1 MDVQLRH
8 LRALV
13 AVVDTGTFT
22 DAATEL
28 GTSQAAVSRSVAALE
43 TALGVRILQRTTR
56 HIAPTM
62 TGMQILAGA
71 RRILAETAHLHRIA
85 EQSRTELR
93 VGYAWAALGK
103 HTRRLQKAWSGTPLV
118 FVQSNTITAGLSE
131 GAVDVAVIRR
141 GLPAPTAP
149 LPTAATPATPVTTS
163 ATGSAAAPVD
173 PALADPRFGT
183 ALIGLENRC
192 AAIATDNPMAR
203 RRTLRVED
211 LTRYTVAIDARTGT
225 TTPDLWPTG
234 HGPAAIRATS
244 GVDEWLTLIAAGQA
258 VGITSEATANQNPR
272 PGVAYRMLRAVPP
285 IEVWLTWWRDDPPAQ
300 LNDLI
305 RLSREAYGSG
315 SGASAGAGAGPT
327 PGTTD

>member
-13 AVVDTGTFT
+13 AVIDTGTFT

-43 TALGVRILQRTTR
+43 AALGVRILQRTTR

-71 RRILAETAHLHRIA
+71 RRVLAETAHLHRIA

-118 FVQSNTITAGLSE
+118 FVQSNTVTAGLSE
-131 GAVDVAVIRR
+131 GVVDVAVIRR
-141 GLPAPTAP
+141 GLP
-149 LPTAATPATPVTTS
+149 TT
-163 ATGSAAAPVD
+163 APVD

-183 ALIGLENRC
+183 ALIGRENRC
-192 AAIATDNPMAR
+192 AAIATDNPLAR

-272 PGVAYRMLRAVPP
+272 PGVAYRTLRAVPP

-300 LNDLI
+300 LDDLI
-305 RLSREAYGSG
+305 RLSREAYGT
-315 SGASAGAGAGPT
+315 APN
-327 PGTTD
+327 TTA

>member
-13 AVVDTGTFT
+13 AVADTGTFT
-22 DAATEL
+22 DAAAEL
-28 GTSQAAVSRSVAALE
+28 GVSQAAVSRGVAALE
-43 TALGVRILQRTTR
+43 SALGVRILQRTTR
-56 HIAPTM
+56 HIAPTA
-62 TGMQILAGA
+62 TGAQILAGA

-103 HTRRLQKAWSGTPLV
+103 HTRRLQRAWAAVQPGTPLV
-118 FVQSNTITAGLSE
+118 FVQSNTVTAGLSD
-131 GAVDVAVIRR
+131 GAADVAVVRR
-141 GLPAPTAP
+141 GLPAPTGVAGVSSDRREAGRP
-149 LPTAATPATPVTTS
+149 
-163 ATGSAAAPVD
+163 APVD
-173 PALADPRFGT
+173 PTLSDPRFAT

-192 AAIATDNPMAR
+192 AAIATDNPLAR

-225 TTPDLWPTG
+225 TTPDLWPAG
-234 HGPAAIRATS
+234 QGPAVRATH

-272 PGVAYRMLRAVPP
+272 PGVAYRMLRAVPQ
-285 IEVWLTWWRDDPPAQ
+285 IEVWLAWWRDDPPAQ
-300 LNDLI
+300 LDDLI
-305 RLSREAYGSG
+305 RLSRDAYLRTRES
-315 SGASAGAGAGPT
+315 S
-327 PGTTD
+327 

>member
-1 MDVQLRH
+1 MDVELRH

-43 TALGVRILQRTTR
+43 TALGVRVLHRTTR
-56 HIAPTM
+56 HLAPTP
-62 TGMQILAGA
+62 TGEQILAGA

-85 EQSRTELR
+85 EQSRSELR

-103 HTRRLQKAWSGTPLV
+103 HTRRLQRAWTGAPLV
-118 FVQSNTITAGLSE
+118 FVQSNTATAGLSE
-131 GAVDVAVIRR
+131 GAADVAVLRR
-141 GLPAPTAP
+141 GLPA
-149 LPTAATPATPVTTS
+149 
-163 ATGSAAAPVD
+163 D
-173 PALADPRFGT
+173 PDLRIDPRFDT
-183 ALIGLENRC
+183 ALIGHENRC
-192 AAIATDNPMAR
+192 AAIATDNPLAR

-225 TTPDLWPTG
+225 TTPGLWPPG
-234 HGPAAIRATS
+234 RGPAAIRSTH

-272 PGVAYRMLRAVPP
+272 PGVAYRMLRAVPR
-285 IEVWLTWWRDDPPAQ
+285 IEVWLAWWRDDPPAQ
-300 LNDLI
+300 LSDLI
-305 RLSREAYGSG
+305 RLGREAY
-315 SGASAGAGAGPT
+315 AEI
-327 PGTTD
+327 

>member
-13 AVVDTGTFT
+13 AVIDTGTFT

-28 GTSQAAVSRSVAALE
+28 GISQAAVSRNIAALE

-56 HIAPTM
+56 HLAPTA
-62 TGMQILAGA
+62 TGLQILAGA

-103 HTRRLQKAWSGTPLV
+103 HTRRLQRAWSAVQPGTPLV
-118 FVQSNTITAGLSE
+118 FVQSNTVTAGLSD
-131 GAVDVAVIRR
+131 GAADVAVVRR
-141 GLPAPTAP
+141 GLPGD
-149 LPTAATPATPVTTS
+149 TTRP
-163 ATGSAAAPVD
+163 APVD
-173 PALADPRFGT
+173 PTLTDPRFAT

-192 AAIATDNPMAR
+192 AAIATDNPLAR
-203 RRTLRVED
+203 RRTLRVDD

-234 HGPAAIRATS
+234 AAPAIRPTH
-244 GVDEWLTLIAAGQA
+244 GVDEWLTLIAANQA

-272 PGVAYRMLRAVPP
+272 PGVAYRMLRAVPQ
-285 IEVWLTWWRDDPPAQ
+285 IEVWLAWWRDDPPAQ
-300 LNDLI
+300 LADLI
-305 RLSREAYGSG
+305 RLSRQAY
-315 SGASAGAGAGPT
+315 T
-327 PGTTD
+327 RTDQSSS

>member
-28 GTSQAAVSRSVAALE
+28 GLSQAAVSRSIAALE

-56 HIAPTM
+56 HLAPTA
-62 TGMQILAGA
+62 TGAQILAGA

-93 VGYAWAALGK
+93 IGYAWAALGK
-103 HTRRLQKAWSGTPLV
+103 HTRRLQRAWATGQPGTPLV
-118 FVQSNTITAGLSE
+118 FVQSNTVTAGLSD
-131 GAVDVAVIRR
+131 GAADVAVVRR
-141 GLPAPTAP
+141 GLPGD
-149 LPTAATPATPVTTS
+149 
-163 ATGSAAAPVD
+163 TGRPAPVD
-173 PALADPRFGT
+173 PTLTDPRFDT
-183 ALIGLENRC
+183 ALVGLENRY
-192 AAIATDNPMAR
+192 AVIATDNPLAR

-211 LTRYTVAIDARTGT
+211 LTRYTVAIDSRTGT
-225 TTPDLWPTG
+225 TTPDLWPDG
-234 HGPAAIRATS
+234 RGPAATRSTH

-272 PGVAYRMLRAVPP
+272 PGVAYRMLRAVPR
-285 IEVWLTWWRDDPPAQ
+285 IEVWFAWWRDDPPAQ
-300 LNDLI
+300 LADLI
-305 RLSREAYGSG
+305 RLSREAY
-315 SGASAGAGAGPT
+315 AGT
-327 PGTTD
+327 

>member
-22 DAATEL
+22 DAAAEL

-56 HIAPTM
+56 HLAPTP
-62 TGMQILAGA
+62 TGDQILAGA

-85 EQSRTELR
+85 EQSRSELR

-103 HTRRLQKAWSGTPLV
+103 HTRRLQRAWTGAPLV
-118 FVQSNTITAGLSE
+118 FVQSNTATAGLSE
-131 GAVDVAVIRR
+131 GAADVAVLRR
-141 GLPAPTAP
+141 GLPAVADPGAP
-149 LPTAATPATPVTTS
+149 SGPGSGTPADQLTTPL
-163 ATGSAAAPVD
+163 G
-173 PALADPRFGT
+173 PALADPRFDT

-192 AAIATDNPMAR
+192 AAIATDNPLAR
-203 RRTLRVED
+203 RRTVRVED

-225 TTPDLWPTG
+225 TTPGLWPPG
-234 HGPAAIRATS
+234 QGPAAIRSTH

-272 PGVAYRMLRAVPP
+272 PGVAYRMLRAVPK
-285 IEVWLTWWRDDPPAQ
+285 IEVWLAWWRDDPPAQ
-300 LNDLI
+300 LPDLI
-305 RLSREAYGSG
+305 RLGREAYAGS
-315 SGASAGAGAGPT
+315 
-327 PGTTD
+327 